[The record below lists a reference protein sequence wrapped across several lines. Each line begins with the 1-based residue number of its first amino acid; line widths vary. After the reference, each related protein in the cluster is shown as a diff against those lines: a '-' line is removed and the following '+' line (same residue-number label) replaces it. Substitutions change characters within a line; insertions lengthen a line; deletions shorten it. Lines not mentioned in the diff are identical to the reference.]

1 MRPTAYVATRARK
14 NKGEDQ
20 GSGRNGR
27 FINKRTNGQI
37 SRFGLRM
44 ADFILSRLRS
54 SSVAKPSHFYQGL
67 AEWQLY
73 QGRPAAVA
81 VYQSRRQPMAVL
93 STMAALSRLRTKPVA
108 AMAVISFSG
117 RFHIVPHK
125 QFINGQVNLFR
136 KSWQSE
142 WPLYQ
147 SGQPHSSFASSAAP

>member
-1 MRPTAYVATRARK
+1 MRPEAYVATRARII
-14 NKGEDQ
+14 KGEDQ

-37 SRFGLRM
+37 FRFGLRM

-54 SSVAKPSHFYQGL
+54 SSLAKPSHFYQGL

-81 VYQSRRQPMAVL
+81 VLSKPTAVL
-93 STMAALSRLRTKPVA
+93 SRPASLWPQLPLNRTHKRA
-108 AMAVISFSG
+108 NG

-136 KSWQSE
+136 KSWQSK

-147 SGQPHSSFASSAAP
+147 TGQPQSSFASCAAP